1 MKPTEIIKAA
11 IMCWLKHGEA
21 CTRVIS
27 QFVPLIDALDVIYM
41 KKGDAEAKY
50 VQDTLLEPD
59 DIICMLLMLAEKLVP
74 INLFLK
80 FLQTGTLIY
89 NSISAKLNC
98 LLDCLAKTE
107 EELQNHDSTET
118 DLKFF
123 SKALSLLKL
132 SSECNDLGLT

>member
-1 MKPTEIIKAA
+1 
-11 IMCWLKHGEA
+11 
-21 CTRVIS
+21 
-27 QFVPLIDALDVIYM
+27 
-41 KKGDAEAKY
+41 
-50 VQDTLLEPD
+50 
-59 DIICMLLMLAEKLVP
+59 MLLMLAEKLVP

-89 NSISAKLNC
+89 NSISAKLKC

>member
-1 MKPTEIIKAA
+1 
-11 IMCWLKHGEA
+11 
-21 CTRVIS
+21 
-27 QFVPLIDALDVIYM
+27 
-41 KKGDAEAKY
+41 
-50 VQDTLLEPD
+50 
-59 DIICMLLMLAEKLVP
+59 MLLMLAEKLVP

-118 DLKFF
+118 DLKIF
-123 SKALSLLKL
+123 SKALSLLKS

>member
-1 MKPTEIIKAA
+1 
-11 IMCWLKHGEA
+11 
-21 CTRVIS
+21 
-27 QFVPLIDALDVIYM
+27 
-41 KKGDAEAKY
+41 
-50 VQDTLLEPD
+50 
-59 DIICMLLMLAEKLVP
+59 MLLMLAEKLVP

-132 SSECNDLGLT
+132 SSECNDLGPT

>member
-1 MKPTEIIKAA
+1 
-11 IMCWLKHGEA
+11 
-21 CTRVIS
+21 
-27 QFVPLIDALDVIYM
+27 
-41 KKGDAEAKY
+41 
-50 VQDTLLEPD
+50 
-59 DIICMLLMLAEKLVP
+59 MLLMLAEKLVP

-107 EELQNHDSTET
+107 EELQNHDSNET
-118 DLKFF
+118 DLKIF
-123 SKALSLLKL
+123 SKVLSLLKL

>member
-1 MKPTEIIKAA
+1 
-11 IMCWLKHGEA
+11 
-21 CTRVIS
+21 
-27 QFVPLIDALDVIYM
+27 
-41 KKGDAEAKY
+41 
-50 VQDTLLEPD
+50 
-59 DIICMLLMLAEKLVP
+59 MLLMLAEKLVP

-118 DLKFF
+118 DLKNF

>member
-1 MKPTEIIKAA
+1 MLVKD
-11 IMCWLKHGEA
+11 GEV

-59 DIICMLLMLAEKLVP
+59 IICMFLMLAEKLVP

-80 FLQTGTLIY
+80 FMQTGTLIY

-107 EELQNHDSTET
+107 EELKNHDSTET

>member
-1 MKPTEIIKAA
+1 MLVKD
-11 IMCWLKHGEA
+11 GEV

-80 FLQTGTLIY
+80 FMQTGTLIY

-107 EELQNHDSTET
+107 EELKNHGSTET

>member
-1 MKPTEIIKAA
+1 
-11 IMCWLKHGEA
+11 
-21 CTRVIS
+21 
-27 QFVPLIDALDVIYM
+27 
-41 KKGDAEAKY
+41 
-50 VQDTLLEPD
+50 
-59 DIICMLLMLAEKLVP
+59 MLLMLAEKLVP

>member
-1 MKPTEIIKAA
+1 
-11 IMCWLKHGEA
+11 
-21 CTRVIS
+21 
-27 QFVPLIDALDVIYM
+27 
-41 KKGDAEAKY
+41 
-50 VQDTLLEPD
+50 
-59 DIICMLLMLAEKLVP
+59 MLLMLAEKLVP

-89 NSISAKLNC
+89 SSISAKLNC

-107 EELQNHDSTET
+107 EELQNHDSNEA

-123 SKALSLLKL
+123 SKVLSLLKL

>member
-1 MKPTEIIKAA
+1 
-11 IMCWLKHGEA
+11 
-21 CTRVIS
+21 
-27 QFVPLIDALDVIYM
+27 
-41 KKGDAEAKY
+41 
-50 VQDTLLEPD
+50 
-59 DIICMLLMLAEKLVP
+59 MLAEKLVP

-118 DLKFF
+118 GLKFF
-123 SKALSLLKL
+123 SKVLSLLKL

>member
-1 MKPTEIIKAA
+1 
-11 IMCWLKHGEA
+11 
-21 CTRVIS
+21 
-27 QFVPLIDALDVIYM
+27 
-41 KKGDAEAKY
+41 
-50 VQDTLLEPD
+50 
-59 DIICMLLMLAEKLVP
+59 MLLMLPEKLVP

-80 FLQTGTLIY
+80 FQQTGTLIY

>member
-1 MKPTEIIKAA
+1 
-11 IMCWLKHGEA
+11 
-21 CTRVIS
+21 
-27 QFVPLIDALDVIYM
+27 
-41 KKGDAEAKY
+41 
-50 VQDTLLEPD
+50 
-59 DIICMLLMLAEKLVP
+59 MLLMLAEKLVP

-107 EELQNHDSTET
+107 EELQNHDSNET

-123 SKALSLLKL
+123 SKVLSLLKL

>member
-1 MKPTEIIKAA
+1 
-11 IMCWLKHGEA
+11 
-21 CTRVIS
+21 
-27 QFVPLIDALDVIYM
+27 
-41 KKGDAEAKY
+41 
-50 VQDTLLEPD
+50 
-59 DIICMLLMLAEKLVP
+59 MLLMLAEKLVP

-118 DLKFF
+118 DLKIF